1 MKIKKKYTFPLII
14 LIALIIFRLYLPT
27 LVKNYVNKALAD
39 LDGYH
44 GSITDIDIALIR
56 GAYVI
61 KGLKLYNN
69 NAKSDVPFIDFPQT
83 DISVEWRALFNG
95 RIVSEIY
102 LYDPALIY
110 VFQDMAVDDSDD
122 SDWTELLTDL
132 VPIDINHFV
141 IERGKIAYVDTEAQP
156 TIDMSVRDF
165 AFTADNLR
173 NVIQEEKKLPSP
185 ITGNGVSIGNGNL
198 SIKGMVNLIKQ
209 VPDADL
215 NIKLEK
221 TDLTAFNDVAKEYGK
236 LDFETGNVDSYSELA
251 IADGFITGYFKV
263 LFSDVKFHSEE
274 DKILETLWEGFV
286 AFFGFVLKNKNTD
299 NFAIKAPIEGQI
311 ENYSVKTWPTIGS
324 IFKNG
329 FIQAIE
335 SDIDDDVE
343 YQDALLNE
351 QLDSLGFFQFKK
363 KKAIKDK
370 LEENEKK
377 AQEMEQEQG

>member
-1 MKIKKKYTFPLII
+1 M
-14 LIALIIFRLYLPT
+14 YLPT
-27 LVKNYVNKALAD
+27 LVKNYVNKALSE

-44 GSITDIDIALIR
+44 GNITGIDIALIR

-61 KGLKLYNN
+61 EGLKLYNN
-69 NAKSDVPFIDFPQT
+69 NAKSDVPFIDFPET

-110 VFQDMAVDDSDD
+110 VLQDMEVDESDGG
-122 SDWTELLTDL
+122 DWTELLTDL

-141 IERGKIAYVDTEAQP
+141 IERGKIAYVDTDAQP

-165 AFTADNLR
+165 SFTADNLR

-185 ITGNGVSIGNGNL
+185 INGTGVSIGNGKLVIN
-198 SIKGMVNLIKQ
+198 GMVNLIKQ
-209 VPDADL
+209 IPDADL

-221 TDLTAFNDVAKEYGK
+221 TDMTAFNDVAKEVGK
-236 LDFETGNVDSYSELA
+236 MDFESGNLDAYSELA
-251 IADGFITGYFKV
+251 IADGYITGYFKA
-263 LFSDVKFHSEE
+263 LFSSVKFHSEE
-274 DKILETLWEGFV
+274 DQLLETIWEGFV
-286 AFFGFVLKNKNTD
+286 SFFGFILKNKNTE
-299 NFAIKAPIEGQI
+299 NFAVKAPIEGQI
-311 ENYSVKTWPTIGS
+311 ESYSVKTWPTIGS
-324 IFKNG
+324 IFKNA
-329 FIQAIE
+329 FFQAIK

-363 KKAIKDK
+363 KRELKEKI
-370 LEENEKK
+370 EENQKK
-377 AQEMEQEQG
+377 AQALNDDQQQEK